1 MKKFISIKKIGISL
15 VVMAAVLC
23 SFAVTSF
30 ATYVNSTGSLQYG
43 GHINFVNLAPV
54 ADNWSDGWK
63 TELVNERTGEIKD
76 VTERTT
82 FGLNDAKT
90 QTKISFM
97 LNLDEYN
104 EIYTLKIYNEID
116 KLVTSSKMCYMSEA
130 FAAGSSDNDNFAD
143 KYMKDINV
151 YNDTVKIVPDASEEG
166 NVKFYENDVQVN
178 GAMGNSLL
186 LDGVTKAYYLS
197 NGKCSVEYSVSGIKG
212 GEYEIYFYDSGVK
225 SMYGATDTNVSV
237 VGDEFNTGTIKK
249 GGTDPKVVKIGRF
262 NLKDGDNKII
272 LSKENATNKDRLY
285 AGDIWLVPVTTS
297 KSRYAGVD
305 VEAVEFW
312 NSSTKELD
320 AFNGDEKVF
329 KAIVYYNAYGH
340 ESTENEKMSIIG
352 ALYDENEVLLNTVIM
367 PDQEIKT
374 NPYGATQNKRVTY
387 NSNSMQLVIG
397 NLNQYPTA
405 AKARLF
411 VWDSLGNIVPIT
423 NVTDINKI
431 QTAE

>member
-1 MKKFISIKKIGISL
+1 MIFFK
-15 VVMAAVLC
+15 
-23 SFAVTSF
+23 
-30 ATYVNSTGSLQYG
+30 NN
-43 GHINFVNLAPV
+43 H
-54 ADNWSDGWK
+54 
-63 TELVNERTGEIKD
+63 
-76 VTERTT
+76 
-82 FGLNDAKT
+82 
-90 QTKISFM
+90 
-97 LNLDEYN
+97 
-104 EIYTLKIYNEID
+104 
-116 KLVTSSKMCYMSEA
+116 
-130 FAAGSSDNDNFAD
+130 
-143 KYMKDINV
+143 KYI
-151 YNDTVKIVPDASEEG
+151 I
-166 NVKFYENDVQVN
+166 
-178 GAMGNSLL
+178 
-186 LDGVTKAYYLS
+186 
-197 NGKCSVEYSVSGIKG
+197 
-212 GEYEIYFYDSGVK
+212 
-225 SMYGATDTNVSV
+225 
-237 VGDEFNTGTIKK
+237 
-249 GGTDPKVVKIGRF
+249 R
-262 NLKDGDNKII
+262 DGDNKII

-329 KAIVYYNAYGH
+329 KAIVYYNAYGY